1 MAQFFRYKPNEND
14 PSLFSIIPRFFSQLY
29 AAAEDVK
36 HGMLVFLPVASVQQ
50 ITMQEQFQLISG
62 NSAVTHTN
70 TGVNIQEITWVLERQ
85 TGLPVLIQ
93 VIIRYRLYR
102 HLMNEVLPLNKSEV
116 SQSF

>member
-1 MAQFFRYKPNEND
+1 
-14 PSLFSIIPRFFSQLY
+14 
-29 AAAEDVK
+29 
-36 HGMLVFLPVASVQQ
+36 MLVFLPVASVQQ